1 MRTIALGFAF
11 PLSGHDKGKGKA
23 PAKPPEQQVVS
34 NRVTN
39 SANVLTGRE

>member
-11 PLSGHDKGKGKA
+11 PLSGQTKPPA
-23 PAKPPEQQVVS
+23 AKPPEQQVVS